1 MKKTAKLFYTAVF
14 NTQGQMHVRW
24 SSQWQGGNDLFGQRA
39 VAAPKFLTIRSSG
52 KLYVETT
59 QHCHVRASTNCLLNK
74 KKLKKGNS
82 STYNFPDSPKK
93 KKKKTTN

>member
-14 NTQGQMHVRW
+14 NTQGRMHVWW

-59 QHCHVRASTNCLLNK
+59 QHCHVRASTNGLLNK
-74 KKLKKGNS
+74 KFKKMA
-82 STYNFPDSPKK
+82 TVAHITFLIL
-93 KKKKTTN
+93 KKTTTTN